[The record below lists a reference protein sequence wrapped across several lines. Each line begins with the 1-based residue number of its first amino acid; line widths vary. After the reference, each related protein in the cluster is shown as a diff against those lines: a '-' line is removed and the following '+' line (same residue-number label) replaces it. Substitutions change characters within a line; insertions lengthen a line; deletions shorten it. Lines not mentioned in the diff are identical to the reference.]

1 MYLVSLYFDEK
12 TNKNIL
18 NLIDKVTRKTGN
30 DFMIAGKVPPHI
42 TVSVF
47 ETKRENEVLERLQ
60 AVAAELT
67 CDNLRWVSVGTFL
80 PNVIFLTP
88 VLNAYLQ
95 NMTQAIYGIIKDVD
109 ETKMN
114 PYYLPF
120 QWIPNT
126 TIAKLL
132 SKEQMQNA
140 FEVLQEQFVPFE
152 GTVTKIGLAKT
163 NPYTELALFDLRSK

>member
-12 TNKNIL
+12 TNKNIQ
-18 NLIDKVTRKTGN
+18 NLIDKVAGKTGN

-42 TVSVF
+42 TVSAF
-47 ETKRENEVLERLQ
+47 ETKQEKEVLGRLQ
-60 AVAAELT
+60 TVAAELT
-67 CDNLRWVSVGTFL
+67 CDNLRWVSVGTFF

-88 VLNAYLQ
+88 VLSAYLQ
-95 NMTQAIYGIIKDVD
+95 NLTQNIYGIIKDVD

-114 PYYLPF
+114 PFYLPY
-120 QWIPNT
+120 QWIPHT

-132 SKEQMQNA
+132 SKEQMRDA
-140 FEVLQEQFVPFE
+140 FGVLQEQFVPFE

-163 NPYTELALFDLRSK
+163 NPYTELALFDLRK